1 MNIKLFLVLLICFP
15 FALFAQ
21 VTGTV
26 KDAAGEAIIG
36 ANILWQKTSTGTT
49 TDSNGV
55 FSIRKPAS
63 SQILV
68 ISFLGYETQEIVVR
82 DKNAKLDIVLKEDAA
97 QLNEVEIRG
106 RNIGLGKSRVSILNQ
121 DQITAT
127 QLTRAACC
135 NLGESF
141 TSNASVDVN
150 YSDAST
156 GAKQIKLLGLSGTYV
171 QMLTENIPNYRGA
184 AMPFALG
191 YIPGPWMQSIQVS
204 KGNASVKNGYE
215 AITGQINVEFKKPQA
230 EPSVAVNMYMN
241 SKSKFEAN
249 FDANTSLGQRWKV
262 GVLGHYENYDRMDDM
277 NDDGF
282 QDMPQVKQ
290 YSLQNRWAYMGD
302 NYVFQASIKGMKENR
317 KSGQLNSSPYSSALA
332 YTIGMEVERYEAF
345 TKNAYIFD
353 KEHNSNVAL
362 ILSGSIHNQ
371 DSRFGQKYY
380 NLKESNAYASLM
392 FESELNK
399 QHSISTGIS
408 LNHDYF
414 NQDHQIEN
422 IPAITSSYYPQPKQ
436 TLEKETV
443 PGAYAQY
450 TYNYDDKFIL
460 MGGLRV
466 DHSSLYGTF
475 FTPRAHMKWAP
486 NEVFSMRASAGK
498 GYRTNH
504 VMAENNFL
512 FASSRNVIIDEN
524 LDQEEAWNYGIS
536 TLVDIPVA
544 EEKKLSLSAEYY
556 YTNFLHQMVID
567 MDTDAHQVHFSNLK
581 GDSYSHTFQVEAS
594 YPVFKGMD
602 FTAAYRYTDVKQ
614 TIAGK
619 LMDRPLTPKHK
630 GVFSLSYKP
639 GMGKW
644 QFDATLQLNGGG
656 RMPTPDVQQP
666 LWENSYKGYEQV
678 TAQITR
684 WFRHWSIYVGG
695 ENLTGFRQ
703 MNPFI
708 AANEPWGKNF
718 DSTMVWGPVE
728 GAMFYVGLRFN
739 FTKFAKVE

>member
-1 MNIKLFLVLLICFP
+1 MNIKLFLVLLFCFP
-15 FALFAQ
+15 SALFAQ

-399 QHSISTGIS
+399 QHSISTGMS

-422 IPAITSSYYPQPKQ
+422 IPAITSSYHPQPKQ